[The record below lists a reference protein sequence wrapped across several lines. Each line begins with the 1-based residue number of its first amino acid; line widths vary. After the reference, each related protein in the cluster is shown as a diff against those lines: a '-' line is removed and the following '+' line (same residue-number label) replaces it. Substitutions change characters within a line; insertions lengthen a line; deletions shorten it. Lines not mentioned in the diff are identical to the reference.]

1 MKGMLYMKKIVYL
14 IAAAM
19 LLTGCS
25 DAPSAPTEESSEQLS
40 QPETKADESTD
51 NSENEQHEQVT
62 LKMGIFYEEDDFSSF
77 ISQQNGSESY
87 VKIEP
92 IYYTQYDVYDKAAD
106 KQRSTGLDQLNIDI
120 VSGNAPDMAVFMN
133 TPQYIANKSV
143 FTDLYP
149 LMDDDLSRDDFMP
162 NVLEACEING
172 KLFSLPTSYKI
183 WTMIC
188 HDRFSPVKNQTFDDM
203 LDTFANAPEG
213 TEFMA
218 MTDRSEFLVSILQN
232 SDFAA
237 SSDDGVFSVNRDNI
251 QRLME
256 FCETLPDVLEYDENY
271 DYRAAMNNAVYNSFA
286 ASSFGDFKQTYDM
299 LDESVTFTGYP
310 TESGNGTVIDP
321 VHTVAV
327 FESCENKEAAWE
339 LMKCMY
345 NSTNIIKGINSGFPV
360 ISDTFY
366 KWANS
371 AESSLGEE
379 KCAQAVETVTSAR
392 SLGSGI
398 DSALFRI
405 ITEESERYFAG
416 EYTAEQ
422 AADYIKNRTDIYVSE
437 KS

>member
-1 MKGMLYMKKIVYL
+1 MKGIFYMKKIVYL

-25 DAPSAPTEESSEQLS
+25 DAPSAPAEESSEQFSL
-40 QPETKADESTD
+40 PETEADEHTD
-51 NSENEQHEQVT
+51 SPENEQHEQVT
-62 LKMGIFYEEDDFSSF
+62 LKMGIFYEENDFSSF

-106 KQRSTGLDQLNIDI
+106 KQKSTGLDQLNLDL

-143 FTDLYP
+143 FADLYT

-172 KLFSLPTSYKI
+172 KLCSLPTSYTI

-188 HDRFSPVKNQTFDDM
+188 HDRFSSVKDQTFDDM
-203 LDTFANAPEG
+203 LAVMENAPEG

-218 MTDRSEFLVSILQN
+218 MTNRLDFFYNVLN
-232 SDFAA
+232 FSDFAA
-237 SSDDGVFSVNRDNI
+237 SSNDGVFSVNRDNI

-256 FCETLPDVLEYDENY
+256 FCERLPDILEYDENY
-271 DYRAAMNNAVYNSFA
+271 DYRAAMNNAAYNSFA
-286 ASSFGDFKQTYDM
+286 ASSFGDFKQVYDM

-327 FESCENKEAAWE
+327 FESCENKEAAWD
-339 LMKCMY
+339 LIKCMY

-366 KWANS
+366 KWADS
-371 AESSLGEE
+371 AENSLGEE
-379 KCAQAVETVTSAR
+379 KCAQAVETVTSAK

-398 DSALFRI
+398 DHALFRI
-405 ITEESERYFAG
+405 ITEEAERYFAG

-422 AADYIKNRTDIYVSE
+422 AADFIKNRTDIFVSE
-437 KS
+437 RS